1 MIAKTVRIRLEPWSL
16 EIEVRRGAPL
26 MPALSANG
34 VEFPCGGTGICG
46 GCGVRLLSGVLPASS
61 DDKARFKPE
70 EIASGWRL
78 ACQARAEEPLVL
90 ECGQGRMNILTD
102 DTHLSGEGKH
112 GLGIAIDLGTTTIAA
127 QMIDLGSGRVLGVRT
142 ALNPQMQAGA
152 DVMSRIHAVLMG
164 ADLSTMVRA
173 ELGAMVSKLAG
184 ERARKVCEVLIVGNT
199 VMHHLFCGLDVEP
212 LAFAPFVTPH
222 LESRYFMP
230 ADLGW
235 PLHGSCTI
243 RFAACIGSFVGAD
256 TLAGIVATGIAE
268 GDELAALI
276 DLGTNGEIA
285 IGNRHGLVCASTAAG
300 PAFEAGCI
308 RMGMRAAPGAIARV
322 APVDGALRTSVIGD
336 GEARGI
342 CGSGVVD
349 AIAAG
354 LESGAIL
361 ASGWVANGTK
371 VFPVSGAVS
380 LYQSDIRELQL
391 AKAAIAAGFS
401 LLLDRLGASARDLK
415 SVYLAG
421 AFGNY
426 LRIESAARIGLID
439 APIELIHASGN
450 TALRGAKRMLLAR
463 NEPALPEIE
472 HVCLAA
478 VDGFQDRFAN
488 CMSFPAGME
497 QSAETLA
504 AREPARLPGQMHH
517 MGE

>member
-1 MIAKTVRIRLEPWSL
+1 MSAKTVRIRLEPWSV
-16 EIEVRRGAPL
+16 EIEVPRGALL
-26 MPALSANG
+26 MPFLSANG

-46 GCGVRLLSGVLPASS
+46 GCAVRLLSGALPVSS
-61 DDKARFKPE
+61 EDKARFKPD

-78 ACQARAEEPLVL
+78 ACQTRADEALVL
-90 ECGQGRMNILTD
+90 ECGQERMDVLTD
-102 DTHLSGEGKH
+102 DTLLSGQGRH

-127 QMIDLGSGRVLGVRT
+127 QMIDLESGRVLGVCT

-152 DVMSRIHAVLMG
+152 DVMSRIRAVLMG
-164 ADLSTMVRA
+164 ADLCTMVRT
-173 ELGAMVSKLAG
+173 ELGAMVSELAG
-184 ERARKVCEVLIVGNT
+184 ERAREVCEVLIVSNT

-222 LESRYFMP
+222 LESQRFMP

-268 GDELAALI
+268 GEELAALI

-285 IGNRHGLVCASTAAG
+285 IGSRNGLLCASTAAG

-308 RMGMRAAPGAIARV
+308 RMGMRAAPGAVAHVAR
-322 APVDGALRTSVIGD
+322 VDGALRTHVIGD

-349 AIAAG
+349 AIATG

-361 ASGWVANGTK
+361 ASGRVANGTK
-371 VFPVSGAVS
+371 ILPVSGAVS

-401 LLLDRLGASARDLK
+401 LLLDRLGATARDLK
-415 SVYLAG
+415 SIHLAG

-426 LRIESAARIGLID
+426 LRIESAARIGLIE
-439 APIELIHASGN
+439 APVELIHAAGN
-450 TALRGAKRMLLAR
+450 TALRGAKMLLLAR

-478 VDGFQDRFAN
+478 VEGFQDRFAT
-488 CMSFPAGME
+488 CMSFPVGME
-497 QSAETLA
+497 DSAETLA
-504 AREPARLPGQMHH
+504 AR
-517 MGE
+517 

>member
-1 MIAKTVRIRLEPWSL
+1 MDV
-16 EIEVRRGAPL
+16 
-26 MPALSANG
+26 
-34 VEFPCGGTGICG
+34 
-46 GCGVRLLSGVLPASS
+46 
-61 DDKARFKPE
+61 
-70 EIASGWRL
+70 
-78 ACQARAEEPLVL
+78 
-90 ECGQGRMNILTD
+90 LTD
-102 DTHLSGEGKH
+102 DTLLSGQGKH

-127 QMIDLGSGRVLGVRT
+127 QMIDLESGCVLGVRT

-152 DVMSRIHAVLMG
+152 DVMSRLRAVLMG
-164 ADLSTMVRA
+164 ADLCTMVRA
-173 ELGAMVSKLAG
+173 ELGAMVSELAG
-184 ERARKVCEVLIVGNT
+184 ARAREVCEVLIVGNT
-199 VMHHLFCGLDVEP
+199 VMHHLFCGLDVES
-212 LAFAPFVTPH
+212 LAFAPFVTPY
-222 LESRYFMP
+222 LESRWFMP

-256 TLAGIVATGIAE
+256 ILAGIIASGIAE
-268 GDELAALI
+268 GEELAALI

-285 IGNRHGLVCASTAAG
+285 IGNRHRLLCASTAAG

-308 RMGMRAAPGAIARV
+308 RMGMRAAPGAIAHV
-322 APVDGALRTSVIGD
+322 AHVDGALKASVIGG

-349 AIAAG
+349 AVAG
-354 LESGAIL
+354 GLDSGAIL

-371 VFPVSGAVS
+371 IFPVSGAVS

-415 SVYLAG
+415 GIHLAG

-426 LRIESAARIGLID
+426 LRIGSAARIGLIEVP
-439 APIELIHASGN
+439 AELIHSAGN
-450 TALRGAKRMLLAR
+450 TALRGAKMMLLAR

-478 VDGFQDRFAN
+478 VEGFQDRFAT
-488 CMSFPAGME
+488 CMSFPAGVE
-497 QSAETLA
+497 HSSEALVAQ
-504 AREPARLPGQMHH
+504 
-517 MGE
+517 

>member
-1 MIAKTVRIRLEPWSL
+1 MSAKTVRIRLEPWSV
-16 EIEVRRGAPL
+16 EIEVPRGAPL
-26 MPALSANG
+26 MPVLSANG
-34 VEFPCGGTGICG
+34 VEFPCAGTGTCG
-46 GCGVRLLSGVLPASS
+46 GCGVRLLSGALPVSGE
-61 DDKARFKPE
+61 DNARFTAD
-70 EIASGWRL
+70 EITSGWRL

-90 ECGQGRMNILTD
+90 ECGQSRVEVLTD
-102 DTHLSGEGKH
+102 DTHLSGQGRH
-112 GLGIAIDLGTTTIAA
+112 GLAIAIDLGTTTIAA
-127 QMIDLGSGRVLGVRT
+127 QMIDLESGRVLGVRT

-152 DVMSRIHAVLMG
+152 DVMSRIRAVLMG
-164 ADLSTMVRA
+164 ADLCTMVRA
-173 ELGAMVSKLAG
+173 ELGTMVSKLADG
-184 ERARKVCEVLIVGNT
+184 RAREVCEVLIVGNT

-222 LESRYFMP
+222 LESRRFMP

-268 GDELAALI
+268 GEELAALI

-285 IGNRHGLVCASTAAG
+285 IGNRHRLLCASTAAG

-308 RMGMRAAPGAIARV
+308 RMGMRAAPGAVAHVAR
-322 APVDGALRTSVIGD
+322 VDGALRASVIGD

-361 ASGWVANGTK
+361 ASGRVANGTK
-371 VFPVSGAVS
+371 ILPVSADVS

-401 LLLDRLGASARDLK
+401 LLLDRLGASARDLR
-415 SVYLAG
+415 SIHLAG

-426 LRIESAARIGLID
+426 LRIESAARIGLIE
-439 APIELIHASGN
+439 APIELIQSAGN
-450 TALRGAKRMLLAR
+450 TALRGAKMILLAR
-463 NEPALPEIE
+463 NEPALPKIE

-478 VDGFQDRFAN
+478 VEGFQDRFAT
-488 CMSFPAGME
+488 CMSFPAGLE
-497 QSAETLA
+497 DSAETLA
-504 AREPARLPGQMHH
+504 AR
-517 MGE
+517 